1 MVRSFLHTGTMLAR
15 NVQIQLVHRVVLSC
29 LAAVRFDGSRE
40 FAMAENMNGKIV
52 VITGATS
59 GIGQVAAEKLAG
71 MGARIVQVA
80 RDRQRGQSALAR
92 LNQIAPG
99 VAHTIHYADLARLR
113 EIKRVASEIAKAEP
127 RIDVLINNAGAMFG
141 TRELTED
148 GLERT
153 FALNH
158 LSYFVMTQGL
168 VKRLAGS
175 APARVVNTAS
185 DAHTSGTV
193 DFDDLQSEKAYRFNL
208 LDWMR
213 YGGPAF
219 KVYARSKLM
228 NILYTRELSRKL
240 AGSGVT
246 ANSLHPGFVSTRFG
260 DQTGGL
266 ISFGIGIAKRFALT
280 PEQGAETLV
289 YLASSPDVAK
299 VTGEY
304 FNKCRPVAP
313 SKEAQDNAKAQ
324 RLWRETTKLAHL
336 ED

>member
-1 MVRSFLHTGTMLAR
+1 MLSWLGCRATLGLLGDFL
-15 NVQIQLVHRVVLSC
+15 
-29 LAAVRFDGSRE
+29 
-40 FAMAENMNGKIV
+40 MAEIMKGKVV

-80 RDRQRGQSALAR
+80 RDRQRGEAAMAR
-92 LNQIAPG
+92 LSQIVPG
-99 VAHTIHYADLARLR
+99 VSHAIHYANLSRLR
-113 EIKRVASEIAKAEP
+113 EMKRVASEIAQAEP

-158 LSYFVMTQGL
+158 MSYFVMTQGL
-168 VKRLAGS
+168 EKRLAGS

-185 DAHTSGTV
+185 DAHTSGSV
-193 DFDDLQSEKAYRFNL
+193 DFDDLQSEKAYRFNFV
-208 LDWMR
+208 DWMR

-219 KVYARSKLM
+219 KVYAGSKLL
-228 NILYTRELSRKL
+228 NILYTRELARQL
-240 AGSGVT
+240 AGTGVT

-289 YLASSPDVAK
+289 YLASSPDVAT

-304 FNKCRPVAP
+304 FHKCRPATP
-313 SKEAQDNAKAQ
+313 SHEAQDDAKAR
-324 RLWRETTKLAHL
+324 RLWLETTNIAQIVN
-336 ED
+336 

>member
-1 MVRSFLHTGTMLAR
+1 
-15 NVQIQLVHRVVLSC
+15 
-29 LAAVRFDGSRE
+29 
-40 FAMAENMNGKIV
+40 MAENMKGKVV

-59 GIGQVAAEKLAG
+59 GIGQVAAEKLTA

-80 RDRQRGQSALAR
+80 RDRERGQSAITR
-92 LNQIAPG
+92 LNQVSPG
-99 VAHTIHYADLARLR
+99 ISHKIYYADLSRLQ
-113 EIKRVASEIAKAEP
+113 EMKRVAAEIAQAEP

-141 TRELTED
+141 TRQLTED

-158 LSYFVMTQGL
+158 MSYFMMTQGL
-168 VKRLAGS
+168 GDRLA
-175 APARVVNTAS
+175 AAVPARVVNTAS

-208 LDWMR
+208 KDWLR

-228 NILYTRELSRKL
+228 NILYTRELARKL
-240 AGSGVT
+240 AGAGVT

-266 ISFGIGIAKRFALT
+266 IGFGIGIAKRFALT

-289 YLASSPDVAK
+289 YLASSPEVATT
-299 VTGEY
+299 TGEY
-304 FNKCRPVAP
+304 FHKCRPTMP
-313 SKEAQDNAKAQ
+313 SREAQDDDKAQ
-324 RLWRETTKLAHL
+324 RLWRESSKIAHM
-336 ED
+336 EN

>member
-1 MVRSFLHTGTMLAR
+1 
-15 NVQIQLVHRVVLSC
+15 
-29 LAAVRFDGSRE
+29 
-40 FAMAENMNGKIV
+40 MAEDMKDKVV

-59 GIGQVAAEKLAG
+59 GIGQVAAEKLAA

-80 RDRQRGQSALAR
+80 RDRERGQAAMNR
-92 LNQIAPG
+92 LNQISPG
-99 VAHTIHYADLARLR
+99 IAHTIFYADLSRLR
-113 EIKRVASEIAKAEP
+113 EMKRVAAEIAQAEP

-141 TRELTED
+141 TRQLTED

-158 LSYFVMTQGL
+158 MSYFVMTQIL
-168 VKRLAGS
+168 RDRLAAS

-185 DAHTSGTV
+185 DAHPSGTV
-193 DFDDLQSEKAYRFNL
+193 DFDDLQSEKGFRFNL
-208 LDWMR
+208 TDWVR

-228 NILYTRELSRKL
+228 NILYTRELARKL
-240 AGSGVT
+240 AGTGVT
-246 ANSLHPGFVSTRFG
+246 ANSLHPGFVATRFG

-266 ISFGIGIAKRFALT
+266 IGFGVGIAKRFALT

-289 YLASSPDVAK
+289 YLASSPDVAS

-304 FNKCRPVAP
+304 FHKCHPATP
-313 SKEAQDNAKAQ
+313 SREAQDDDKAQ
-324 RLWRETTKLAHL
+324 RLWLETSKIAQT
-336 ED
+336 EN